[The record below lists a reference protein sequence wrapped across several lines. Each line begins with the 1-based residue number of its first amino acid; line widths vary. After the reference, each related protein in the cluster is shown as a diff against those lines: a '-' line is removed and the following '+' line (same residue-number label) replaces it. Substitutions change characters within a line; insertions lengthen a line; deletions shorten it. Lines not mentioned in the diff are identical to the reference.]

1 MQQTKK
7 KHKFC
12 RIRIRP
18 GVRHPSVFK
27 TQSAGHA
34 RLAGCFFTSS
44 QFPPAYLSVAQLQV
58 VQALRVR
65 LLADVGLVHDEV
77 LASSLLRQQ
86 HARVVPSQLWR
97 SRERVMHTA
106 PSRRG

>member
-1 MQQTKK
+1 MINFPSLDIVFISFQFTPDAP
-7 KHKFC
+7 
-12 RIRIRP
+12 RSSAIR
-18 GVRHPSVFK
+18 
-27 TQSAGHA
+27 T
-34 RLAGCFFTSS
+34 
-44 QFPPAYLSVAQLQV
+44 PAYLSVAQLQV

-86 HARVVPSQLWR
+86 HARVASSQLWG